1 MEAGKTV
8 LANPDATQ
16 EEADAAM
23 NAILDELFQL
33 AKKAD
38 VTSLESLTLAAK
50 ELSEGNFTSD
60 SLLNLREAIHQAE
73 VVLADQNREQDD
85 IANAYQNLAD
95 AIRKLERKGNKAA
108 LEAMLAKAGE
118 VLEHAEIYVPST
130 IQGLAEAVAKAR
142 AVYEDEDATQSE
154 VSASVRELTRKLAD
168 ARLLGDVDGDGNIST
183 GDTAAVLK
191 ASAEMISLSGTEKAS
206 ADVNGDGSAD
216 TKDAVLILQYAS
228 EKTDA
233 FR

>member
-1 MEAGKTV
+1 M
-8 LANPDATQ
+8 
-16 EEADAAM
+16 
-23 NAILDELFQL
+23 
-33 AKKAD
+33 
-38 VTSLESLTLAAK
+38 
-50 ELSEGNFTSD
+50 
-60 SLLNLREAIHQAE
+60 
-73 VVLADQNREQDD
+73 
-85 IANAYQNLAD
+85 
-95 AIRKLERKGNKAA
+95 
-108 LEAMLAKAGE
+108 
-118 VLEHAEIYVPST
+118 PST